1 MRMFIHILIGL
12 TKEDR
17 NKIINPEYIR
27 LLGFSEEG
35 SIYLN
40 SIKKELDLPLVT
52 KYTHLDS
59 IIKDYELKAASIY
72 EQLTNESVLEFEL
85 NNKPIKNTTN

>member
-1 MRMFIHILIGL
+1 
-12 TKEDR
+12 
-17 NKIINPEYIR
+17 

-40 SIKKELDLPLVT
+40 SIKKDLNLPLVT

-72 EQLTNESVLEFEL
+72 EQLTNEDVIKFEL
-85 NNKPIKNTTN
+85 NNKPLKKSY

>member
-12 TKEDR
+12 TKE
-17 NKIINPEYIR
+17 NKEKIIKPEYIR
-27 LLGFSEEG
+27 LLGFSKEG

-40 SIKKELDLPLVT
+40 NIKKDLDLPLVT

-59 IIKDYELKAASIY
+59 IIKDYELKAAEVY
-72 EQLTNESVLEFEL
+72 ELLTNDKVLKFEL
-85 NNKPIKNTTN
+85 NNKPIKKEII